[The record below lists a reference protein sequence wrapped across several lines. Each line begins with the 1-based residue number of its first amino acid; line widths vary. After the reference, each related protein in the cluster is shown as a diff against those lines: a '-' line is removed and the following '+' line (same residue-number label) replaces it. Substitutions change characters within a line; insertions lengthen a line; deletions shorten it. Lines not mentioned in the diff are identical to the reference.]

1 MDKER
6 NIIVGV
12 GSISLSTT
20 DGENHALIAGG
31 EKIMLSL
38 MELEN
43 LHDAIHAFMVAQ

>member
-20 DGENHALIAGG
+20 DGESHSLIAGG
-31 EKIMLSL
+31 EEITLSTL
-38 MELEN
+38 KLEN
-43 LHDAIHAFMVAQ
+43 PHDAIHAYMVAQ